1 MSLTEDM
8 AEGSPTQGD
17 GGANQTGGAAGSTPT
32 SGTGGSSIGAGG
44 TGPQGGSG
52 TAGSGGQG
60 PPANSKISQACL
72 ACARALCLDCPPDN
86 PSCDPCTV
94 QPWLCEEVPGDT
106 SAEGYACIC
115 TESCAKECGE
125 SVVCTNAL
133 SSAGGH
139 ESGGASGNDNSGG
152 MGNQA
157 GGGNLPA
164 ENCFNGVDD
173 NSNAQIDCEEESC
186 AVACADPCA
195 APVLLELSEK
205 EPVKTHTGSW
215 KGHAN
220 VFTQDCAPS
229 VKTGPDIVYSIRNSS
244 QKDAFVRVSAGST
257 TGDVVLARKQSCSG
271 GSQDIPCRNAVGTGG
286 TESLEVLVAADSSLT
301 VVVGAATAGAA
312 DAFSLKAELV
322 VPVCGDGVV
331 TPDEGCDDPNDPGC
345 SKACQIIACDDAA
358 PISDGETSSVSQK
371 DGKVSSSLQASCSKL
386 GATAGEYIHAI
397 RAKHSGWLQAVL
409 RSGDATDLTLSLWVS
424 CQAGAELACSDAAP
438 GAIGALERLVIPVSS
453 GELSFAVV
461 DSYDGNPVADYQLFA
476 RTYPAECGDGIVSPV
491 EQCDGGETCDGDC
504 TTKLAKIDEVEPN
517 ESVAQATPIPPGA
530 FAQKKASLGGKI
542 AHAGD
547 SDLFLL
553 TVEQGGLL
561 AISTD
566 EPGDGSC
573 KRQGFSE
580 PPVGLLDSE
589 LRLLTPEGDLIA
601 SNDNSPGDG
610 FCSRIQIKVTP
621 GTYLIQVRAS
631 RAAPAQIFSYL
642 LKIDIP

>member
-1 MSLTEDM
+1 MED
-8 AEGSPTQGD
+8 
-17 GGANQTGGAAGSTPT
+17 
-32 SGTGGSSIGAGG
+32 
-44 TGPQGGSG
+44 
-52 TAGSGGQG
+52 
-60 PPANSKISQACL
+60 
-72 ACARALCLDCPPDN
+72 
-86 PSCDPCTV
+86 
-94 QPWLCEEVPGDT
+94 
-106 SAEGYACIC
+106 
-115 TESCAKECGE
+115 
-125 SVVCTNAL
+125 
-133 SSAGGH
+133 
-139 ESGGASGNDNSGG
+139 
-152 MGNQA
+152 
-157 GGGNLPA
+157 
-164 ENCFNGVDD
+164 CFNGVDD
-173 NSNAQIDCEEESC
+173 NGNAQIDCEEESC

-195 APVLLELSEK
+195 APVQLVLSEK

-229 VKTGPDIVYSIRNSS
+229 VKTGPDIVHTIRNSS
-244 QKDAFVRVSAGST
+244 QKDAFVRVSAVST

-286 TESLEVLVAADSSLT
+286 TESLEVLVAADSALT
-301 VVVGAATAGAA
+301 VVVGAAAAGAA

-331 TPDEGCDDPNDPGC
+331 TPDEGCDDPKDPGC

-386 GATAGEYIHAI
+386 GATAGEYIHSI

-409 RSGDATDLTLSLWVS
+409 RSGDTADLTLSLWGS
-424 CQAGAELACSDAAP
+424 CQAGAERACSDAAP
-438 GAIGALERLVIPVSS
+438 GSIGALERLVIPVSS

-461 DSYDGNPVADYQLFA
+461 DSYDGGPVADYELFA

-491 EQCDGGETCDGDC
+491 EQCDGGETCGGDC

-517 ESVAQATPIPPGA
+517 ESVAQATSIPPGA

-553 TVEQGGLL
+553 TVEQEGML
-561 AISTD
+561 AISTE

-589 LRLLTPEGDLIA
+589 LRLLTPEGNLIA

-610 FCSRIQIKVTP
+610 FCSRIQAKVTP
-621 GTYLIQVRAS
+621 GTYLVQVRAS
-631 RAAPAQIFSYL
+631 RSAPAQIFSYL
-642 LKIDIP
+642 LQIDLP